1 MKNMALFPSL
11 LRGKPRNEPKLEPA
25 GDPARPPCEI
35 AQVDLDM
42 LASART
48 GRVAYTLPG
57 LGWRYG

>member
-1 MKNMALFPSL
+1 MKTMALFPL
-11 LRGKPRNEPKLEPA
+11 PWRARNEPKAEPA
-25 GDPARPPCEI
+25 ANPPGPPPCEI

-42 LASART
+42 LAAART